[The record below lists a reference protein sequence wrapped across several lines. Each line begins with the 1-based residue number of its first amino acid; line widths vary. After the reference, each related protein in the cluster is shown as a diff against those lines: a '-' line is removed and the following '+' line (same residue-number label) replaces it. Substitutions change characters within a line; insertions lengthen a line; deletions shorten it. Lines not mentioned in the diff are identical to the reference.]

1 MLKKM
6 FIVVLTLLFCQGFVN
21 AQKLPI
27 KISYIGIPVVTPQQ
41 SWQVSAQLR
50 LPRNSTVAIPAVII
64 LHSSAGVDSTG
75 AFYARALNNSGIATL
90 ELDLW
95 GARDLDGGSA
105 NRPQLPQETLPD
117 VFAALAYLA
126 QHPSIDKDRIGVI
139 GFSWGGILSML
150 TATEQYMSMTGLPY
164 RFAGH
169 VAHYPLCWLF
179 NNAPGFELDNFTGAP
194 ILIQT
199 GDKDDYDLP
208 ETCPIL
214 VNNLS
219 AYDQSLIEVK
229 VYKKAYHAWDR
240 LEPKWVVDDPF
251 SHLGQGGQVT
261 LAPNIRAAYKSRYRV
276 VKFFTRLFNL
286 QKNKH
291 HSDD

>member
-1 MLKKM
+1 MLKNI
-6 FIVVLTLLFCQGFVN
+6 FIVVLTLLLCHGFAN
-21 AQKLPI
+21 AKRLPA
-27 KISYIGIPVVTPQQ
+27 KISYISIPVVTPAL

-50 LPRNSTVAIPAVII
+50 VPKDLNTTIPAVVI

-75 AFYARALNNSGIATL
+75 AFYVNALNHSGIATL

-95 GARDLDGGSA
+95 GARDLDGGSG
-105 NRPQLPQETLPD
+105 NRPESPQETLPD

-126 QHPSIDKDRIGVI
+126 QHPNIDQDRIGVI
-139 GFSWGGILSML
+139 GFSWGGILSLL

-169 VAHYPLCWLF
+169 VAHYPLCWIY
-179 NNAPGFELDNFTGAP
+179 NYVPGFELDNFTGAP
-194 ILIQT
+194 MLIQT

-208 ETCPIL
+208 ESCPTL

-219 AYDQSLIEVK
+219 EHDQSLVK
-229 VYKKAYHAWDR
+229 LHVYKSAFHAWDR
-240 LEPKWVVDDPF
+240 LEPKWVVNDPF

-261 LAPNIRAAYKSRYRV
+261 LAPNIIAAYHSRNRV
-276 VKFFTRLFNL
+276 VAFFSELFNL
-286 QKNKH
+286 DINKRTKQ
-291 HSDD
+291 